1 MKKHTL
7 ALSLLTILAPP
18 IASADNLS
26 DAFKN
31 GTVSGDLNLFY
42 KGIDNRTTSDSGYGT
57 GFLGLK
63 YETAPLN
70 GLQLG
75 LAFRHGSEI
84 DEDNPGDS
92 DEGVGTLVTEAYISY
107 QGDQFGAKLGRQE
120 IDLEWVADFHE
131 AITVTTSALPN
142 TDLTAGFS
150 RSFAVANED
159 ELNHSFAD
167 ISDDGAYF
175 LDAKITPMEGLT
187 LNPYYVHEDEIYN
200 GIGLKVEYEHTSGL
214 GITAHYATSDV
225 DVAGENDGNILHLE
239 LRGTLGGLALKA
251 GFIDT
256 DKDGGVGHFT
266 DLGEN
271 IKPLEE
277 GNQVYVTD
285 AETLYLGAEYTFG
298 SATVGLM
305 VGNTDYAG
313 NADEREIDLTLAYDL
328 SSLADN
334 LSLNMLYANID
345 ANSSSA
351 DYEKFTLMLSYGF

>member
-7 ALSLLTILAPP
+7 TLSLLSILSMPTAY
-18 IASADNLS
+18 ADNLS

-42 KGIDNRTTSDSGYGT
+42 KGIDNRSSTDSAYGT

-70 GLQLG
+70 GFQMG
-75 LAFRHGSEI
+75 LALRHGTEV

-92 DEGVGTLVTEAYISY
+92 DEGVGTLVTETYISY
-107 QGDQFGAKLGRQE
+107 QGEQFGATLGRQE

-131 AITVTTSALPN
+131 ALTITSTALPY
-142 TDLTAGFS
+142 TELTAGYS

-187 LNPYYVHEDEIYN
+187 LNPYYIHEDEIYD
-200 GIGLKVEYEHTSGL
+200 GIGLKADYEHTSGL
-214 GITAHYATSDV
+214 GVTVHYATSDV

-239 LRGTLGGLALKA
+239 LRGTLSGLALKA
-251 GFIDT
+251 GYIDT

-271 IKPLEE
+271 INPLEE

-285 AETLYLGAEYTFG
+285 AETLYLGAEYSFG
-298 SATVGLM
+298 PATLGLM

-313 NADEREIDLTLAYDL
+313 NAEEREIDLTLAYDL
-328 SSLADN
+328 ATIAEN
-334 LSLNMLYANID
+334 LSLNMVYADID
-345 ANSSSA
+345 ANNSGA
-351 DYEKFTLMLSYGF
+351 DYQKFTLMLSYGF